1 MGPGQDTAALGRRGW
16 ILVAI
21 MFLAKS
27 LFLSCLVLGVQLH
40 LHQPQRFLV
49 VEVGGTAEIHCS
61 SSKDVDGGAKL
72 HWYLRRAGEAPMH
85 RKDCADDT
93 KGPKFACKHQKYGT
107 TLEIWDMQRKESG
120 IYYCAHATTS
130 SLTFGNGTMVIV
142 GDSFTKD
149 SSVLLLGP
157 VAGENGAT
165 DSAHLACVIRGFSN
179 LVQVSWGVTG
189 KEPTQGLLHSLEASN
204 GSLTLIH
211 HISIPWASWA
221 SGTTVTCEVTFNS
234 SGSSVTRHAVYSASP
249 SACCVMLSV
258 VAVGS
263 ALLLFTVPLSLIW
276 IHCPP
281 RWGSRPRKPAARISQ
296 ENQDGLIYVD
306 LVFQPAT
313 CHKPRKQQA
322 ARGKNVTP

>member
-1 MGPGQDTAALGRRGW
+1 
-16 ILVAI
+16 

-130 SLTFGNGTMVIV
+130 SLTFGKGTTVIV

-165 DSAHLACVIRGFSN
+165 DPAHLACVIRGVSN
-179 LVQVSWGVTG
+179 LVQVSWGAPG
-189 KEPTQGLLHSLEASN
+189 EEPTQGLPHSLEASA

-234 SGSSVTRHAVYSASP
+234 SGSSVTRHAVYSA
-249 SACCVMLSV
+249 
-258 VAVGS
+258 
-263 ALLLFTVPLSLIW
+263 
-276 IHCPP
+276 PP
-281 RWGSRPRKPAARISQ
+281 RSGCRQEAMHYMVVGLLVLLMVSLTSLWMCVCSSPAFAASCCPGMICARPAPQCDCKGELCPRSRDPEQEILNSGARRS
-296 ENQDGLIYVD
+296 EVSYHE
-306 LVFQPAT
+306 T
-313 CHKPRKQQA
+313 QA
-322 ARGKNVTP
+322 VRLG